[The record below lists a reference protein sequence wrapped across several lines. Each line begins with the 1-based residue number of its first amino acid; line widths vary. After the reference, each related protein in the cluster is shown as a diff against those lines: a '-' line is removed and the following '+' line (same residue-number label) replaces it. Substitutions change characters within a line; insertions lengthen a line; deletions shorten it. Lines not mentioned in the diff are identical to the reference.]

1 MVRLSQ
7 NKSNICTWPVTLFIN
22 SHLRF
27 AFQLKLLS
35 RKLESVLHKTIS
47 SCEEL
52 VGDTS
57 TIPCSIQIIPIKHL
71 HLCGKKQKFRLFFFF
86 FGLILQQNFGE
97 ISRVPAFCKGCYSNV
112 KVKPLQVLYIA
123 FLVNWIRR
131 FHPRKRLK
139 LYVRITLISEQSK
152 ITGKL
157 SHLYEDLA
165 STFPC
170 NFLWWPDF
178 CMFEIRKKK
187 T

>member
-1 MVRLSQ
+1 MEANHYLASQTIAFNLLACPMVRLSQ

-86 FGLILQQNFGE
+86 WSHFATKLWRDFKSSCFLQRMLFKCQSKTTTSS
-97 ISRVPAFCKGCYSNV
+97 IH
-112 KVKPLQVLYIA
+112 
-123 FLVNWIRR
+123 R
-131 FHPRKRLK
+131 FPRKLNQK
-139 LYVRITLISEQSK
+139 ISSE
-152 ITGKL
+152 
-157 SHLYEDLA
+157 E
-165 STFPC
+165 
-170 NFLWWPDF
+170 
-178 CMFEIRKKK
+178 EIEALRSNYFN
-187 T
+187 